1 MQGQEGKRELFKME
15 GPAAAVILP
24 ESGAVCGGSSL
35 DHCLASWKHLQRR
48 SQLRAPPFPLSAG
61 VRGSEGQPLSPWLPR
76 HSKVFEG
83 GPGA

>member
-35 DHCLASWKHLQRR
+35 DPCLASWKHLQRR
-48 SQLRAPPFPLSAG
+48 GLS
-61 VRGSEGQPLSPWLPR
+61 S
-76 HSKVFEG
+76 
-83 GPGA
+83 GPHPSLLVLG